1 MPTPNSVSAHSAS
14 PGPLPPKPA
23 RRIADLPG
31 PRGLPFLGNALE
43 FRSPTLHLAL
53 EAWAVQYGPFYQ
65 LRAAGRRILV
75 ISDHQVVA
83 SVLRD
88 RPAAFSRTARLREI
102 GEEMG
107 LQPGLFSAEG
117 DDWMRQRRMVM
128 AGFDPGH
135 VRAYYPAL
143 VKVAQRLVKRW
154 ADAALAQ
161 ESIVL
166 QSDLMRYTV
175 DTIAGLAFGA
185 EVDTL
190 GAGGDVIQQ
199 HLDKVFPAL
208 FRRIT
213 APIPTWRLFPSRADR
228 ALARSMVEVN
238 KAVDGFIAQARLRM
252 QAEPQRHAQ
261 PHNLLEAML
270 AAADRPD
277 SGLSDA
283 QVAGNVMTM
292 LLAGED
298 TTANTI
304 AWMIYLLWTHPQALD
319 RARTEVRAMVRDG
332 QRPTMDEVAGL
343 EFIEACIHETMRLK
357 PVGPQ
362 LPLQANADVVA
373 GDVQVPKGTIVI
385 NLLRRDSVREEWVPR
400 AAHFEPERW
409 LQANNPAKRLST
421 PFGAGPRICPGR
433 YLAMLEMKIA
443 MTVLLG
449 HFDIEFVGTADG
461 QAPLERLAFAM
472 MPVGLLMRLRTR
484 TQSVSPRL

>member
-1 MPTPNSVSAHSAS
+1 MTAPHPDSTAHAVATPKAI
-14 PGPLPPKPA
+14 

-31 PRGLPFLGNALE
+31 PQGLPFLGNALQ
-43 FRSPTLHLAL
+43 FRSPSLHLEL
-53 EAWAVQYGPFYQ
+53 EAWAAQYGPYYQ

-75 ISDHQVVA
+75 LSDHQVVA

-88 RPAAFSRTARLREI
+88 RPGAFSRTARLREI
-102 GEEMG
+102 GQEMG
-107 LQPGLFSAEG
+107 LQPGVFSAEG
-117 DDWMRQRRMVM
+117 EDWMRQRRMVM

-154 ADAALAQ
+154 THAARRH
-161 ESIVL
+161 ETIVL

-190 GAGGDVIQQ
+190 GSDGDVIQQ

-213 APIPTWRLFPSRADR
+213 APIPLWRLFPSRADR
-228 ALARSMVEVN
+228 ALARSMLEVN
-238 KAVDGFIAQARLRM
+238 KAVDSFIVQARTRM
-252 QAEPQRHAQ
+252 QAEPQRHTQ
-261 PHNLLEAML
+261 PQNLLEAML

-277 SGLSDA
+277 SGLTDA

-304 AWMIYLLWTHPQALD
+304 AWMIYLLWTHPQALS
-319 RARTEVRAMVRDG
+319 RACDEVRDKVRDC
-332 QRPTMDEVAGL
+332 QQPTMDEVADL

-362 LPLQANADVVA
+362 LPLQANADVLV

-385 NLLRRDSVREEWVPR
+385 NLLRVDSVREDLVPQ
-400 AAHFEPERW
+400 AALFEPERW
-409 LQANNPAKRLST
+409 LEANNPAKRLST

-461 QAPLERLAFAM
+461 RAPQERLSFAM
-472 MPVGLLMRLRTR
+472 MPVGLQMRLRAKTR
-484 TQSVSPRL
+484 MASSNP

>member
-1 MPTPNSVSAHSAS
+1 MPAPHPAPAAKAAVTPAA
-14 PGPLPPKPA
+14 L

-31 PRGLPFLGNALE
+31 PKGLPLLGNALQ
-43 FRSPTLHLAL
+43 FRSPSLHLEL
-53 EAWAVQYGPFYQ
+53 EAWAAQYGSYYQ

-75 ISDHQVVA
+75 VSDHQVVA
-83 SVLRD
+83 AVLRD

-102 GEEMG
+102 GQEMG
-107 LQPGLFSAEG
+107 LQPGVFSAEG
-117 DDWMRQRRMVM
+117 EDWMRQRRMVM

-154 ADAALAQ
+154 TDAALRQ
-161 ESIVL
+161 ETIVL

-190 GAGGDVIQQ
+190 GADGDVIQQ

-213 APIPTWRLFPSRADR
+213 APIPLWRIFPSHADR
-228 ALARSMVEVN
+228 ALVRSMVEVN
-238 KAVDGFIAQARLRM
+238 KAVDNFIAQARLQM
-252 QAEPQRHAQ
+252 QAEPQRYTQ
-261 PHNLLEAML
+261 PQNLLEAML

-304 AWMIYLLWTHPQALD
+304 AWMIYLLWTHPEALAKACD
-319 RARTEVRAMVRDG
+319 EVRSKVRDC
-332 QRPTMDEVAGL
+332 QQPSMDEVADL

-362 LPLQANADVVA
+362 LPLQANADVLV
-373 GDVQVPKGTIVI
+373 GDVQVPRGTIVI
-385 NLLRRDSVREEWVPR
+385 NLLRRDSVREDLVPR
-400 AAHFEPERW
+400 ASRFEPARW
-409 LQANNPAKRLST
+409 LQSDNPAKRSST

-449 HFDIEFVGTADG
+449 HFDIDYVGTADG
-461 QAPLERLAFAM
+461 RPPQERLSFAM
-472 MPVGLLMRLRTR
+472 MPVGLQMRLRTR
-484 TQSVSPRL
+484 VQATNPTE

>member
-1 MPTPNSVSAHSAS
+1 MLAPHPAPAAKAAVTPAA
-14 PGPLPPKPA
+14 L

-31 PRGLPFLGNALE
+31 PKGLPLLGNALQ
-43 FRSPTLHLAL
+43 FRSPSLHLEL
-53 EAWAVQYGPFYQ
+53 EAWAAQYGSYYQ

-75 ISDHQVVA
+75 VSDHQVVA

-102 GEEMG
+102 GQEMG
-107 LQPGLFSAEG
+107 LKPGVFSAEG
-117 DDWMRQRRMVM
+117 EDWMRQRRMVM

-143 VKVAQRLVKRW
+143 VKVAQRLVTRW
-154 ADAALAQ
+154 TQAERRQ
-161 ESIVL
+161 ETIVL

-190 GAGGDVIQQ
+190 GADGDVIQQ

-213 APIPTWRLFPSRADR
+213 APIPLWRIFPSRADR
-228 ALARSMVEVN
+228 ALVRSMVEVN
-238 KAVDGFIAQARLRM
+238 KAVDNFIAQARLQM
-252 QAEPQRHAQ
+252 QAEPQRYTQ
-261 PHNLLEAML
+261 PQNLLEAML

-304 AWMIYLLWTHPQALD
+304 AWMIYLLWTHPEALAKACD
-319 RARTEVRAMVRDG
+319 EVRSKVRDC
-332 QRPTMDEVAGL
+332 QQPSMDEVADL

-362 LPLQANADVVA
+362 LPLQANADVLV
-373 GDVQVPKGTIVI
+373 GDVQVPRGTIVI
-385 NLLRRDSVREEWVPR
+385 NLLRRDSVREDLVPQASR
-400 AAHFEPERW
+400 FEPERW
-409 LQANNPAKRLST
+409 LQSDNPAKRSST

-433 YLAMLEMKIA
+433 YLAMLEMTIA
-443 MTVLLG
+443 MTALLG
-449 HFDIEFVGTADG
+449 PFEIEFVGTADG
-461 QAPLERLAFAM
+461 QPPKERLSFAM
-472 MPVGLLMRLRTR
+472 MPVGLQMRLRTR
-484 TQSVSPRL
+484 MQATNPTE

>member
-1 MPTPNSVSAHSAS
+1 MTAPHPDSAAHAVATPKAI
-14 PGPLPPKPA
+14 

-31 PRGLPFLGNALE
+31 PQGLPFLGNALQ
-43 FRSPTLHLAL
+43 FRSPSLHLEL
-53 EAWAVQYGPFYQ
+53 EAWAAQYGPYYQ

-75 ISDHQVVA
+75 LSDHQVVA

-88 RPAAFSRTARLREI
+88 RPGAFSRTARLREI
-102 GEEMG
+102 GQEMG
-107 LQPGLFSAEG
+107 LQPGVFSAEG
-117 DDWMRQRRMVM
+117 EDWMRQRRMVM

-154 ADAALAQ
+154 THATQRQ
-161 ESIVL
+161 ETIVL

-190 GAGGDVIQQ
+190 GSDGDVIQQ

-213 APIPTWRLFPSRADR
+213 APIPLWRLFPSRADR
-228 ALARSMVEVN
+228 ALARSMLEVN
-238 KAVDGFIAQARLRM
+238 KAVESFIAQARVRM

-261 PHNLLEAML
+261 PQNLLEAML

-277 SGLSDA
+277 SGLTDA

-304 AWMIYLLWTHPQALD
+304 AWMIYLLWRHPQALA
-319 RARTEVRAMVRDG
+319 RACDEVRNKVRDC
-332 QRPTMDEVAGL
+332 QQPTLDEVADL
-343 EFIEACIHETMRLK
+343 EFIDACIHETMRLK

-362 LPLQANADVVA
+362 LPLQANADVLV

-385 NLLRRDSVREEWVPR
+385 NLLRVDSVREELVPQ
-400 AAHFEPERW
+400 AAQFAPERW
-409 LQANNPAKRLST
+409 LEANNPAKRLST

-461 QAPLERLAFAM
+461 RAPQERLSFAM
-472 MPVGLLMRLRTR
+472 MPVGLQMRLRAK
-484 TQSVSPRL
+484 TQAVPSIP

>member
-1 MPTPNSVSAHSAS
+1 MPTPNPVSTPPAS
-14 PGPLPPKPA
+14 PAPLTPKPA

-31 PRGLPFLGNALE
+31 PRGLPFLGNALQ

-53 EAWAVQYGPFYQ
+53 EDWAVQYGPYYQ

-75 ISDHQVVA
+75 LSDHQVVA
-83 SVLRD
+83 SVLRN

-102 GEEMG
+102 GQEMG
-107 LQPGLFSAEG
+107 LQPGVFSAEG
-117 DDWMRQRRMVM
+117 EDWMRQRRMVM

-143 VKVAQRLVKRW
+143 LTVAQRLVQRW
-154 ADAALAQ
+154 TDAALRQ
-161 ESIVL
+161 ETIVL

-190 GAGGDVIQQ
+190 GADGDVIQQ

-238 KAVDGFIAQARLRM
+238 KAVDGFIAQARSRM
-252 QAEPQRHAQ
+252 QAEPQRHTQ
-261 PHNLLEAML
+261 PKNLLEAML

-319 RARTEVRAMVRDG
+319 RACTEVRTKVQDC
-332 QRPTMDEVAGL
+332 QQPTMQEMADLA
-343 EFIEACIHETMRLK
+343 FIEACIHETMRLK

-362 LPLQANADVVA
+362 LPLQANADLVV
-373 GDVQVPKGTIVI
+373 GDVQVPRGTIVI
-385 NLLRRDSVREEWVPR
+385 NLLRRDSVREDLVPQASR
-400 AAHFEPERW
+400 FEPERW
-409 LQANNPAKRLST
+409 LQSDNPAKRSST

-461 QAPLERLAFAM
+461 QPPKERLSFAM

-484 TQSVSPRL
+484 TQSVSPTL

>member
-1 MPTPNSVSAHSAS
+1 MPAPHPAPAAKAAVTPAA
-14 PGPLPPKPA
+14 L

-31 PRGLPFLGNALE
+31 PKGLPLLGNALQ
-43 FRSPTLHLAL
+43 FRSPSLHLEL
-53 EAWAVQYGPFYQ
+53 EAWAAQYGSYYQ

-75 ISDHQVVA
+75 VSDHQVVA

-102 GEEMG
+102 GQEMG
-107 LQPGLFSAEG
+107 LQPGVFSAEG
-117 DDWMRQRRMVM
+117 EDWMRQRRMVM

-143 VKVAQRLVKRW
+143 VKVAQRLVTRW
-154 ADAALAQ
+154 TQAERRQ
-161 ESIVL
+161 ETIVL

-190 GAGGDVIQQ
+190 GADGDVIQQ

-213 APIPTWRLFPSRADR
+213 APIPLWRIFPSRADR
-228 ALARSMVEVN
+228 ALVRSMVEVN
-238 KAVDGFIAQARLRM
+238 KAVDNFIAQARLQM
-252 QAEPQRHAQ
+252 QAEPQRYTQ
-261 PHNLLEAML
+261 PQNLLEAML

-304 AWMIYLLWTHPQALD
+304 AWMIYLLWTHPEALAKACD
-319 RARTEVRAMVRDG
+319 EVRSKVRDC
-332 QRPTMDEVAGL
+332 QQPSMDEVADL

-362 LPLQANADVVA
+362 LPLQANADVLV
-373 GDVQVPKGTIVI
+373 GDVQVPRGTIVI
-385 NLLRRDSVREEWVPR
+385 NLLRRDSVREDLVPR
-400 AAHFEPERW
+400 ASRFEPERW
-409 LQANNPAKRLST
+409 LQSDNPAKRSST

-449 HFDIEFVGTADG
+449 HFDIDYVGTADG
-461 QAPLERLAFAM
+461 RPPQERLSFAM
-472 MPVGLLMRLRTR
+472 MPVGLQMRLRTR
-484 TQSVSPRL
+484 MQATKPTQQAL

>member
-1 MPTPNSVSAHSAS
+1 MPAPHPAPAAKAAVTPAA
-14 PGPLPPKPA
+14 L

-31 PRGLPFLGNALE
+31 PKGLPLLGNALQ
-43 FRSPTLHLAL
+43 FRSPSLHLEL
-53 EAWAVQYGPFYQ
+53 EAWAAQYGSYYQ

-75 ISDHQVVA
+75 VSDHQVVA
-83 SVLRD
+83 AVLRD

-102 GEEMG
+102 GQEMG
-107 LQPGLFSAEG
+107 LQPGVFSAEG
-117 DDWMRQRRMVM
+117 EDWMRQRRMVM

-143 VKVAQRLVKRW
+143 VKVAQRLVTRW
-154 ADAALAQ
+154 TQAAHRQ
-161 ESIVL
+161 ETIVL

-190 GAGGDVIQQ
+190 GADGDVIQQ

-213 APIPTWRLFPSRADR
+213 APIPLWRIFPSRADR
-228 ALARSMVEVN
+228 ALVRSMVEVN
-238 KAVDGFIAQARLRM
+238 KAVDNFIAQARLQM
-252 QAEPQRHAQ
+252 QAEPQRYTQ
-261 PHNLLEAML
+261 PQNLLEAML

-304 AWMIYLLWTHPQALD
+304 AWMIYLLWTHPEALAKACD
-319 RARTEVRAMVRDG
+319 EVRSKVRDC
-332 QRPTMDEVAGL
+332 QQPSIDEVADL

-362 LPLQANADVVA
+362 LPLQANADVLV
-373 GDVQVPKGTIVI
+373 GDVQVPRGTIVI
-385 NLLRRDSVREEWVPR
+385 NLLRRDSVREDLVPR
-400 AAHFEPERW
+400 ASRFEPERW
-409 LQANNPAKRLST
+409 LQSDNPAKRSST

-449 HFDIEFVGTADG
+449 HFDIDYVGTADG
-461 QAPLERLAFAM
+461 RPPQERLSFAM
-472 MPVGLLMRLRTR
+472 MPVGLQMRLRTR
-484 TQSVSPRL
+484 VQTTNSTE

>member
-1 MPTPNSVSAHSAS
+1 MPTPNPAS
-14 PGPLPPKPA
+14 PTPLTSKPA

-53 EAWAVQYGPFYQ
+53 EAWAVQYGPYYQ

-75 ISDHQVVA
+75 LSDHQVVA
-83 SVLRD
+83 SVLRN

-102 GEEMG
+102 GQEMG

-117 DDWMRQRRMVM
+117 EDWMRQRRMVM

-143 VKVAQRLVKRW
+143 LTVAQRLIKRW
-154 ADAALAQ
+154 TDAALRQ
-161 ESIVL
+161 ETIVL

-190 GAGGDVIQQ
+190 GADGDVIQQ

-213 APIPTWRLFPSRADR
+213 APIPLWRIFPSRADR
-228 ALARSMVEVN
+228 ALVRSMVEVN
-238 KAVDGFIAQARLRM
+238 KAVDNFIAQARLQM
-252 QAEPQRHAQ
+252 QAEPQRYTQ
-261 PHNLLEAML
+261 PQNLLEAML

-304 AWMIYLLWTHPQALD
+304 AWMIYLLWTHPEALAKAGD
-319 RARTEVRAMVRDG
+319 EVRSKVRDC
-332 QRPTMDEVAGL
+332 QQPSMDEVADL

-362 LPLQANADVVA
+362 LPLQANADVLV
-373 GDVQVPKGTIVI
+373 GDVQVPRGTIVI
-385 NLLRRDSVREEWVPR
+385 NLLRRDSVREDLVPR
-400 AAHFEPERW
+400 ASRFEPERW
-409 LQANNPAKRLST
+409 LQSDNPAKRSST

-449 HFDIEFVGTADG
+449 HFDIDYVGTADG
-461 QAPLERLAFAM
+461 HPPQERLSFAM
-472 MPVGLLMRLRTR
+472 MPVGLQMRLRTR
-484 TQSVSPRL
+484 VQATNPTE

>member
-1 MPTPNSVSAHSAS
+1 MPTPNPVSTPPAS
-14 PGPLPPKPA
+14 PAPLTPKPA

-31 PRGLPFLGNALE
+31 PRGLPFLGNALQ

-53 EAWAVQYGPFYQ
+53 EDWAVQYGPYYQ

-75 ISDHQVVA
+75 LSDHQVVA

-102 GEEMG
+102 GQEMG
-107 LQPGLFSAEG
+107 LQPGVFSAEG
-117 DDWMRQRRMVM
+117 EDWMRQRRMVM

-143 VKVAQRLVKRW
+143 VKVAQRLVQRW
-154 ADAALAQ
+154 TEAARRQ
-161 ESIVL
+161 ETIVL

-190 GAGGDVIQQ
+190 GADGDVIQQ

-213 APIPTWRLFPSRADR
+213 APISTWRLFPSRADR

-238 KAVDGFIAQARLRM
+238 KAVDGFIAQARSRM
-252 QAEPQRHAQ
+252 QAEPQRHTQ
-261 PHNLLEAML
+261 PKNLLEAML
-270 AAADRPD
+270 AAADWPD

-319 RARTEVRAMVRDG
+319 RACTEVRTKVQDC
-332 QRPTMDEVAGL
+332 QQPTMQEMADLA
-343 EFIEACIHETMRLK
+343 FIEACIHETMRLK

-362 LPLQANADVVA
+362 LPLQANADVVV
-373 GDVQVPKGTIVI
+373 GDVQVPRGTIVI
-385 NLLRRDSVREEWVPR
+385 NLLRRDSVREDLVPQASR
-400 AAHFEPERW
+400 FEPERW
-409 LQANNPAKRLST
+409 LQSDNPAKRSST

-461 QAPLERLAFAM
+461 QPPKERLSFAM

-484 TQSVSPRL
+484 TQSVSPTL

>member
-1 MPTPNSVSAHSAS
+1 MPAPHPAPAAKAAVTPAA
-14 PGPLPPKPA
+14 L

-31 PRGLPFLGNALE
+31 PKGLPLLGNALQ
-43 FRSPTLHLAL
+43 FRSPSLHLEL
-53 EAWAVQYGPFYQ
+53 EAWAAQYGSYYQ

-75 ISDHQVVA
+75 VSDHQVVA

-102 GEEMG
+102 GQEMG
-107 LQPGLFSAEG
+107 LQPGVFSAEG
-117 DDWMRQRRMVM
+117 EDWMRQRRMVM

-143 VKVAQRLVKRW
+143 VKVAQRLVTRW
-154 ADAALAQ
+154 TQAERRQ
-161 ESIVL
+161 ETIVL

-190 GAGGDVIQQ
+190 GADGDVIQQ

-213 APIPTWRLFPSRADR
+213 APIPLWRIFPSRADR
-228 ALARSMVEVN
+228 ALVRSMVEVN
-238 KAVDGFIAQARLRM
+238 KAVDNFIAQARLQM
-252 QAEPQRHAQ
+252 QAEPQRYTQ
-261 PHNLLEAML
+261 PQNLLEAML

-277 SGLSDA
+277 SGMSDA

-304 AWMIYLLWTHPQALD
+304 AWMIYLLWTHPEALAKACD
-319 RARTEVRAMVRDG
+319 EVRSKVRDC
-332 QRPTMDEVAGL
+332 QQPSMDEVADL

-362 LPLQANADVVA
+362 LPLQANADVLV
-373 GDVQVPKGTIVI
+373 GDVQVPRGTIVI
-385 NLLRRDSVREEWVPR
+385 NLLRRDSVREDLVPQASR
-400 AAHFEPERW
+400 FEPERW
-409 LQANNPAKRLST
+409 LQSDNPAKRSST

-449 HFDIEFVGTADG
+449 HFDIDYVGTADG
-461 QAPLERLAFAM
+461 RPPQERLSFAM
-472 MPVGLLMRLRTR
+472 MPVGLQMRLRTR
-484 TQSVSPRL
+484 VQTTNPTE

>member
-1 MPTPNSVSAHSAS
+1 MPAPHPAPAAKAAVTPAA
-14 PGPLPPKPA
+14 L

-31 PRGLPFLGNALE
+31 PKGLPLLGNALQ
-43 FRSPTLHLAL
+43 FRSPSLHLEL
-53 EAWAVQYGPFYQ
+53 EAWAAQYGSYYQ

-75 ISDHQVVA
+75 VSDHQVVA

-102 GEEMG
+102 GQEMG
-107 LQPGLFSAEG
+107 LKPGVFSAEG
-117 DDWMRQRRMVM
+117 EDWMRQRRMVM

-143 VKVAQRLVKRW
+143 VKVAQRLVTRW
-154 ADAALAQ
+154 TQAAHRQ
-161 ESIVL
+161 ETIVL

-190 GAGGDVIQQ
+190 GADGDVIQQ

-213 APIPTWRLFPSRADR
+213 APIPLWRIFPSRADR
-228 ALARSMVEVN
+228 ALVRSMVEVN
-238 KAVDGFIAQARLRM
+238 KAVDNFIAQARLQM
-252 QAEPQRHAQ
+252 QAEPQRYTQ
-261 PHNLLEAML
+261 PQNLLEAML

-304 AWMIYLLWTHPQALD
+304 AWMIYLLWTHPEALAKACD
-319 RARTEVRAMVRDG
+319 EVRSKVRDC
-332 QRPTMDEVAGL
+332 QQPSMDEVADL

-362 LPLQANADVVA
+362 LPLQANADVLV
-373 GDVQVPKGTIVI
+373 GDVQVPRGTIVI
-385 NLLRRDSVREEWVPR
+385 NLLRRDSVREDLVPR
-400 AAHFEPERW
+400 ASRFEPERW
-409 LQANNPAKRLST
+409 LQSDNPAKRSST

-449 HFDIEFVGTADG
+449 HFDIDYVGTADG
-461 QAPLERLAFAM
+461 RPPQERLSFAM
-472 MPVGLLMRLRTR
+472 MPVGLQMRLRNRVQATNP
-484 TQSVSPRL
+484 TE

>member
-1 MPTPNSVSAHSAS
+1 M
-14 PGPLPPKPA
+14 
-23 RRIADLPG
+23 
-31 PRGLPFLGNALE
+31 
-43 FRSPTLHLAL
+43 
-53 EAWAVQYGPFYQ
+53 QYGPYYQ

-75 ISDHQVVA
+75 LSDHQVVA

-102 GEEMG
+102 GQEMG
-107 LQPGLFSAEG
+107 LQPGVFSAEG
-117 DDWMRQRRMVM
+117 EDWMRQRRMVM

-143 VKVAQRLVKRW
+143 LTVAQRLVQRW
-154 ADAALAQ
+154 TEAARRQ
-161 ESIVL
+161 ETIVL

-190 GAGGDVIQQ
+190 GADGDVIQQ

-238 KAVDGFIAQARLRM
+238 KAVDGFIAQARSRM
-252 QAEPQRHAQ
+252 QAEPQRHTQ
-261 PHNLLEAML
+261 PKNLLEAML

-319 RARTEVRAMVRDG
+319 RACTEVRTKVQDC
-332 QRPTMDEVAGL
+332 QQPTMQEMADLA
-343 EFIEACIHETMRLK
+343 FIEACIHETMRLK

-362 LPLQANADVVA
+362 LPLQANADVVV
-373 GDVQVPKGTIVI
+373 GDVQVPRGTIVI
-385 NLLRRDSVREEWVPR
+385 NLLRRDSVREDLVPQASR
-400 AAHFEPERW
+400 FEPERW
-409 LQANNPAKRLST
+409 LQSDNPAKRSST

-443 MTVLLG
+443 MTALLG

-461 QAPLERLAFAM
+461 QPPKERLSFAM

-484 TQSVSPRL
+484 TQSVSPTL

>member
-1 MPTPNSVSAHSAS
+1 MPAPHPDSAEHAVAR
-14 PGPLPPKPA
+14 PTAL

-31 PRGLPFLGNALE
+31 PRGLPFLGNALQ
-43 FRSPTLHLAL
+43 FRSPSLHLAL
-53 EAWAVQYGPFYQ
+53 EAWAVQYGPYYQ

-75 ISDHQVVA
+75 LSDHQVVA
-83 SVLRD
+83 SVLRN

-102 GEEMG
+102 GQEMG

-117 DDWMRQRRMVM
+117 EDWMRQRRMVM

-143 VKVAQRLVKRW
+143 LTVAQRLIKRW
-154 ADAALAQ
+154 TDAALRQ
-161 ESIVL
+161 ETIVL

-190 GAGGDVIQQ
+190 GSDGDVIQQ

-213 APIPTWRLFPSRADR
+213 APIPLWRLFPSRADR

-238 KAVDGFIAQARLRM
+238 KAVDGFIAQARSRM
-252 QAEPQRHAQ
+252 QAEPQRHTQ

-277 SGLSDA
+277 SGLTDA

-304 AWMIYLLWTHPQALD
+304 AWMIHLLWTHPQALD
-319 RARTEVRAMVRDG
+319 RARTEVRTKVQDC
-332 QRPTMDEVAGL
+332 QRPTMEEVASL

-362 LPLQANADVVA
+362 LPLQANADVLV
-373 GDVQVPKGTIVI
+373 GDVQVPRGTIVI
-385 NLLRRDSVREEWVPR
+385 NLLRRDSVREDLVPQASR
-400 AAHFEPERW
+400 FEPERW
-409 LQANNPAKRLST
+409 LQSDNPAKRSST

-443 MTVLLG
+443 MTALLG

-461 QAPLERLAFAM
+461 QPPKERLSFAT
-472 MPVGLLMRLRTR
+472 MPVGLQMRLRNR
-484 TQSVSPRL
+484 MQSVSPTL

>member
-1 MPTPNSVSAHSAS
+1 MTAPHPDSAAHAVATPKAI
-14 PGPLPPKPA
+14 

-31 PRGLPFLGNALE
+31 PQGLPFLGNALQ
-43 FRSPTLHLAL
+43 FRSPSLHLEL
-53 EAWAVQYGPFYQ
+53 EAWAAQYGPYYQ

-75 ISDHQVVA
+75 LSDHQVVA

-88 RPAAFSRTARLREI
+88 RPGAFSRTARLREI
-102 GEEMG
+102 GQEMG
-107 LQPGLFSAEG
+107 LQPGVFSAEG
-117 DDWMRQRRMVM
+117 EDWMRQRRMVM

-154 ADAALAQ
+154 THAAQRQ
-161 ESIVL
+161 ETIVL

-190 GAGGDVIQQ
+190 GSDGDVIQQ

-213 APIPTWRLFPSRADR
+213 APIPLWRLFPSRADR

-238 KAVDGFIAQARLRM
+238 KAVDGFIAQARSRM
-252 QAEPQRHAQ
+252 QAEPQRHTQ

-277 SGLSDA
+277 SGLTDA

-304 AWMIYLLWTHPQALD
+304 AWMIHLLWTHPQALD
-319 RARTEVRAMVRDG
+319 RARTEVRTKVQDC
-332 QRPTMDEVAGL
+332 QRPTMEEVASL

-362 LPLQANADVVA
+362 LPLQANADVLV
-373 GDVQVPKGTIVI
+373 GDVQVPRGTIVI
-385 NLLRRDSVREEWVPR
+385 NLLRRDSVRDDLVPQASR
-400 AAHFEPERW
+400 FEPERW
-409 LQANNPAKRLST
+409 LQSDNPAKRSST

-443 MTVLLG
+443 MTALLG

-461 QAPLERLAFAM
+461 QPPKERLSFAM
-472 MPVGLLMRLRTR
+472 MPVGLLMRLRNR
-484 TQSVSPRL
+484 MQSVSPTL

>member
-1 MPTPNSVSAHSAS
+1 MPAPHPAPAAKAAVTPAA
-14 PGPLPPKPA
+14 L

-31 PRGLPFLGNALE
+31 PKGLPLLGNALQ
-43 FRSPTLHLAL
+43 FRSPSLHLEL
-53 EAWAVQYGPFYQ
+53 EAWAAQYGSYYQ

-75 ISDHQVVA
+75 VSDHQVVA

-102 GEEMG
+102 GQEMG
-107 LQPGLFSAEG
+107 LKPGVFSAEG
-117 DDWMRQRRMVM
+117 EDWMRQRRMVM

-143 VKVAQRLVKRW
+143 VKVAQRLVTRW
-154 ADAALAQ
+154 TQAAHRQ
-161 ESIVL
+161 ETIVL

-190 GAGGDVIQQ
+190 GADGDVIQQ

-213 APIPTWRLFPSRADR
+213 APIPLWRIFPSRADR
-228 ALARSMVEVN
+228 ALVRSMVEVN
-238 KAVDGFIAQARLRM
+238 KAVDNFIAQARLQM
-252 QAEPQRHAQ
+252 QAEPQRYTQ
-261 PHNLLEAML
+261 PQNLLEAML

-304 AWMIYLLWTHPQALD
+304 AWMIYLLWTHPEALAKACD
-319 RARTEVRAMVRDG
+319 EVRSKVRDC
-332 QRPTMDEVAGL
+332 QQPSMDEVADL

-362 LPLQANADVVA
+362 LPLQANADVLV
-373 GDVQVPKGTIVI
+373 GDVQVPRGTIVI
-385 NLLRRDSVREEWVPR
+385 NLLRRDSVREDLVPQASR
-400 AAHFEPERW
+400 FEPERW
-409 LQANNPAKRLST
+409 LQSDNPAKRSST

-443 MTVLLG
+443 MTALLG

-461 QAPLERLAFAM
+461 QPPKERLSFAM

-484 TQSVSPRL
+484 TQSVSPTL

>member
-1 MPTPNSVSAHSAS
+1 MPAPHPAPAANAAVTPAALRH
-14 PGPLPPKPA
+14 
-23 RRIADLPG
+23 IADLPG
-31 PRGLPFLGNALE
+31 PKGLPLVGNALQ
-43 FRSPTLHLAL
+43 FRSPSLHLEL
-53 EAWAVQYGPFYQ
+53 EAWAAQYGSYYQ

-75 ISDHQVVA
+75 VSDHQVVA

-102 GEEMG
+102 GQEMG
-107 LQPGLFSAEG
+107 LKPGVFSAEG
-117 DDWMRQRRMVM
+117 EDWMRQRRMVM

-143 VKVAQRLVKRW
+143 VKVAQRLVTRW
-154 ADAALAQ
+154 TQAARRQ
-161 ESIVL
+161 ETIVL

-190 GAGGDVIQQ
+190 GADGDVIQQ

-213 APIPTWRLFPSRADR
+213 APIPLWRIFPSRADR
-228 ALARSMVEVN
+228 ALVRSMVEVN
-238 KAVDGFIAQARLRM
+238 KAVDNFIAQARLRM
-252 QAEPQRHAQ
+252 QAEPQRHTQ
-261 PHNLLEAML
+261 PQNLLEAML

-304 AWMIYLLWTHPQALD
+304 AWMIYLLWTHPEALAKACD
-319 RARTEVRAMVRDG
+319 EVRSKVRDC
-332 QRPTMDEVAGL
+332 QQPSMDEVADL

-362 LPLQANADVVA
+362 LPLQANADVLV
-373 GDVQVPKGTIVI
+373 GDVQVPRGTIVI
-385 NLLRRDSVREEWVPR
+385 NLLRRDSVREDLVPR
-400 AAHFEPERW
+400 ASRFEPERW
-409 LQANNPAKRLST
+409 LQSDNPAKRSST

-449 HFDIEFVGTADG
+449 HFDIDYVGTADG
-461 QAPLERLAFAM
+461 HPPQERLSFAM
-472 MPVGLLMRLRTR
+472 MPVGLQMRLRTR
-484 TQSVSPRL
+484 MQATNPTE

>member
-1 MPTPNSVSAHSAS
+1 
-14 PGPLPPKPA
+14 
-23 RRIADLPG
+23 
-31 PRGLPFLGNALE
+31 
-43 FRSPTLHLAL
+43 LHLAL
-53 EAWAVQYGPFYQ
+53 EAWAVQFGPYYQ

-75 ISDHQVVA
+75 LSDHQAVA

-88 RPAAFSRTARLREI
+88 RPVAFSRTARLREI
-102 GEEMG
+102 GQEMG

-117 DDWMRQRRMVM
+117 EDWMRQRRMVM

-135 VRAYYPAL
+135 VRAYYPAM

-154 ADAALAQ
+154 TQAAQRQ
-161 ESIVL
+161 ETIVL

-190 GAGGDVIQQ
+190 GSDGDVIQQ

-213 APIPTWRLFPSRADR
+213 APIALWRIFPSRADR
-228 ALARSMVEVN
+228 ALVLSMVEVN
-238 KAVDGFIAQARLRM
+238 KAVDSFILQARLRM
-252 QAEPQRHAQ
+252 QAEPQRHTQ

-277 SGLSDA
+277 SGLRDA

-304 AWMIYLLWTHPQALD
+304 AWMIYLLWMHPKALD
-319 RARTEVRAMVRDG
+319 RAYAEVRTMVQDCL
-332 QRPTMDEVAGL
+332 RPTMEEVAGL
-343 EFIEACIHETMRLK
+343 QFIEACMHETMRLK

-362 LPLQANADVVA
+362 LPLQANADVLV

-385 NLLRRDSVREEWVPR
+385 NLLRRDSVREDLVPQASR
-400 AAHFEPERW
+400 FEPERW
-409 LQANNPAKRLST
+409 LQSDNPAKRSST

-449 HFDIEFVGTADG
+449 QFDIEFVGTADG
-461 QAPLERLAFAM
+461 QPPLERLSFAM
-472 MPVGLLMRLRTR
+472 MPVGLQMRLRTKMQA
-484 TQSVSPRL
+484 TSPRQ

>member
-1 MPTPNSVSAHSAS
+1 MPTLNSVSAPLAS
-14 PGPLPPKPA
+14 PAPLTPKPA

-53 EAWAVQYGPFYQ
+53 EDWAVQYGPYYQ

-75 ISDHQVVA
+75 LSDHQVVA

-102 GEEMG
+102 GQEMG
-107 LQPGLFSAEG
+107 LQPGVFSAEG
-117 DDWMRQRRMVM
+117 EDWMRQRRMVM

-143 VKVAQRLVKRW
+143 LTVAQRLVQRW
-154 ADAALAQ
+154 TEAARRQ
-161 ESIVL
+161 ETIVL

-190 GAGGDVIQQ
+190 GADGDVIQQ

-238 KAVDGFIAQARLRM
+238 KAVDGFIAQARSRM
-252 QAEPQRHAQ
+252 QAEPQRHTQ
-261 PHNLLEAML
+261 PKNLLEAML

-319 RARTEVRAMVRDG
+319 RACTEVRTKVQDC
-332 QRPTMDEVAGL
+332 QQPTMQEMADLA
-343 EFIEACIHETMRLK
+343 FIEACIHETMRLK

-362 LPLQANADVVA
+362 LPLQANADVVV
-373 GDVQVPKGTIVI
+373 GDVQVPRGTIVI
-385 NLLRRDSVREEWVPR
+385 NLLRRDSVREDLVPQASR
-400 AAHFEPERW
+400 FEPERW
-409 LQANNPAKRLST
+409 LQSDNPAKRSST

-443 MTVLLG
+443 MTALLG

-461 QAPLERLAFAM
+461 QPPKERLSFAM

-484 TQSVSPRL
+484 TQSVSPTL

>member
-1 MPTPNSVSAHSAS
+1 MPAPHPDAAAQAVATRKAI
-14 PGPLPPKPA
+14 

-31 PRGLPFLGNALE
+31 PPGLPFLGNALQ
-43 FRSPTLHLAL
+43 FRSPSLHLEL
-53 EAWAVQYGPFYQ
+53 EAWAAQYGPYYQ

-75 ISDHQVVA
+75 LSDHQVVA

-88 RPAAFSRTARLREI
+88 RPGAFSRTARLREI
-102 GEEMG
+102 GQEMG
-107 LQPGLFSAEG
+107 LQPGVFSAEG
-117 DDWMRQRRMVM
+117 EDWMRQRRMVM

-154 ADAALAQ
+154 THAARRQ
-161 ESIVL
+161 KTIVL

-190 GAGGDVIQQ
+190 GSDGDVIQQ

-213 APIPTWRLFPSRADR
+213 APIPLWRLFPSRADR
-228 ALARSMVEVN
+228 ALTRSMVEVN
-238 KAVDGFIAQARLRM
+238 KAVDSFIAQARLRM
-252 QAEPQRHAQ
+252 QAEPQRHVH

-277 SGLSDA
+277 SGLTDA

-304 AWMIYLLWTHPQALD
+304 AWMIYLLWTHPQALA
-319 RARTEVRAMVRDG
+319 RACDEVRNKVRDC
-332 QRPTMDEVAGL
+332 QQATMEEVADL
-343 EFIEACIHETMRLK
+343 EFIEACIHESMRLK

-362 LPLQANADVVA
+362 LPLQANADVLV

-385 NLLRRDSVREEWVPR
+385 NLLRVDSVREELVPQ
-400 AAHFEPERW
+400 AAQFAPERW
-409 LQANNPAKRLST
+409 LEANNPAKRLST

-461 QAPLERLAFAM
+461 QIPQERLSFAM
-472 MPVGLLMRLRTR
+472 MPVGLQMRLRAKV
-484 TQSVSPRL
+484 QMASSNL

>member
-1 MPTPNSVSAHSAS
+1 MPTPNPVPTPPAS
-14 PGPLPPKPA
+14 PAPLTPKPA

-53 EAWAVQYGPFYQ
+53 EDWAVQYGPYYQ

-75 ISDHQVVA
+75 LSDHQVVA

-102 GEEMG
+102 GQEMG
-107 LQPGLFSAEG
+107 LQPGVFSAEG
-117 DDWMRQRRMVM
+117 EDWMRQRRMVM

-143 VKVAQRLVKRW
+143 LTVAQRLVKRW
-154 ADAALAQ
+154 TEAARRQ
-161 ESIVL
+161 ETIVL

-190 GAGGDVIQQ
+190 GADGDVIQQ

-238 KAVDGFIAQARLRM
+238 NAVDGFIAQARSRM
-252 QAEPQRHAQ
+252 QAEPQRHTQ
-261 PHNLLEAML
+261 PKNLLEAML

-319 RARTEVRAMVRDG
+319 RACTEVRTKVQDC
-332 QRPTMDEVAGL
+332 QQPTMEEMADLA
-343 EFIEACIHETMRLK
+343 FIEACIHETMRLK

-362 LPLQANADVVA
+362 LPLQANADVVV
-373 GDVQVPKGTIVI
+373 GGVQVPRGTIVI
-385 NLLRRDSVREEWVPR
+385 NLLRRDSVREDLVPQASR
-400 AAHFEPERW
+400 FEPERW
-409 LQANNPAKRLST
+409 LQSDNPAKRSST

-461 QAPLERLAFAM
+461 QPPKERLSFAM

-484 TQSVSPRL
+484 TQSVSPTL

>member
-1 MPTPNSVSAHSAS
+1 MPAPHPAPAAKAAFTPAA
-14 PGPLPPKPA
+14 L

-31 PRGLPFLGNALE
+31 PKGLPLLGNALQ
-43 FRSPTLHLAL
+43 FRSPSLHLEL
-53 EAWAVQYGPFYQ
+53 EAWAAQYGPYYQ

-75 ISDHQVVA
+75 VSDHQVVA

-102 GEEMG
+102 GQEMG
-107 LQPGLFSAEG
+107 LQPGVFSAEG
-117 DDWMRQRRMVM
+117 EDWMRQRRMVM

-154 ADAALAQ
+154 TQAAQHQ
-161 ESIVL
+161 ETIVL

-190 GAGGDVIQQ
+190 GADGDVIQQ

-213 APIPTWRLFPSRADR
+213 APIPLWRIFPSRADR
-228 ALARSMVEVN
+228 ALVRSMVEVN
-238 KAVDGFIAQARLRM
+238 KAVDNFIAQARLRM
-252 QAEPQRHAQ
+252 QAEPQRYTQ
-261 PHNLLEAML
+261 PQNLLEAML

-304 AWMIYLLWTHPQALD
+304 AWMIYLLWTHPEALAKACD
-319 RARTEVRAMVRDG
+319 EVRSKVRDC
-332 QRPTMDEVAGL
+332 QQPSMDEVADL

-362 LPLQANADVVA
+362 LPLQANADVLV
-373 GDVQVPKGTIVI
+373 GDVQVPRGTIVI
-385 NLLRRDSVREEWVPR
+385 NLLRRDSVREDLVPR
-400 AAHFEPERW
+400 ASRFEPERW
-409 LQANNPAKRLST
+409 LQSDNPAKRSST

-449 HFDIEFVGTADG
+449 HFDIDYVGTADG
-461 QAPLERLAFAM
+461 RPPQERLSFAM
-472 MPVGLLMRLRTR
+472 MPVGLQMRLRTR
-484 TQSVSPRL
+484 VQATNPTE

>member
-1 MPTPNSVSAHSAS
+1 MPAPHPAPAAKAAVTPAA
-14 PGPLPPKPA
+14 L

-31 PRGLPFLGNALE
+31 PKGLPLLGNALQ
-43 FRSPTLHLAL
+43 FRSPSLHLEL
-53 EAWAVQYGPFYQ
+53 EAWAAQYGSYYQ

-75 ISDHQVVA
+75 VSDHQVVA

-102 GEEMG
+102 GQEMG
-107 LQPGLFSAEG
+107 LKPGVFSAEG
-117 DDWMRQRRMVM
+117 EDWMRQRRMVM

-143 VKVAQRLVKRW
+143 VKVAQRLVTRW
-154 ADAALAQ
+154 TQAAHRQ
-161 ESIVL
+161 ETIVL

-190 GAGGDVIQQ
+190 GADGDVIQQ

-213 APIPTWRLFPSRADR
+213 APIPLWRIFPSRADR
-228 ALARSMVEVN
+228 ALVRSMVEVN
-238 KAVDGFIAQARLRM
+238 KAVDNFIAQARLQM
-252 QAEPQRHAQ
+252 QAEPQRYTQ
-261 PHNLLEAML
+261 PQNLLEAML

-304 AWMIYLLWTHPQALD
+304 AWMIYLLWTHPEALAKACD
-319 RARTEVRAMVRDG
+319 EVRSKVRDC
-332 QRPTMDEVAGL
+332 QQPSMDEVADL

-362 LPLQANADVVA
+362 LPLQANADVLV
-373 GDVQVPKGTIVI
+373 GDVQVPRGTIVI
-385 NLLRRDSVREEWVPR
+385 NLLRRDSVREDLVPR
-400 AAHFEPERW
+400 ASRFEPERW
-409 LQANNPAKRLST
+409 LQSDNPAKRSST

-449 HFDIEFVGTADG
+449 HFDIDYVGTADG
-461 QAPLERLAFAM
+461 RPPQERLSFAM
-472 MPVGLLMRLRTR
+472 MPVGLQMRLRTR
-484 TQSVSPRL
+484 VQATNPTE

>member
-1 MPTPNSVSAHSAS
+1 MPAPHLVPSARAVATPKAI
-14 PGPLPPKPA
+14 

-31 PRGLPFLGNALE
+31 PQGLPFLGNALQ
-43 FRSPTLHLAL
+43 FRSPSLHLEL
-53 EAWAVQYGPFYQ
+53 EAWAAQYGPYYQ

-75 ISDHQVVA
+75 VSDHQVVA

-102 GEEMG
+102 GQEMG
-107 LQPGLFSAEG
+107 LQPGVFSAEG
-117 DDWMRQRRMVM
+117 EDWMRQRRMVM

-154 ADAALAQ
+154 TQAAQRQ
-161 ESIVL
+161 ETIVL

-185 EVDTL
+185 VVDTL
-190 GAGGDVIQQ
+190 GADGDVIQQ

-213 APIPTWRLFPSRADR
+213 APIPLWRIFPSRADR

-238 KAVDGFIAQARLRM
+238 KAVDNFIAQARLRM
-252 QAEPQRHAQ
+252 QAEPQRHTQ
-261 PHNLLEAML
+261 PQNLLEAML

-304 AWMIYLLWTHPQALD
+304 AWMIYLLWTHPQALAKACD
-319 RARTEVRAMVRDG
+319 EVRSKVRDC
-332 QRPTMDEVAGL
+332 QQPSMDEVVDL

-362 LPLQANADVVA
+362 LPLQANADVVV
-373 GDVQVPKGTIVI
+373 GDVQVSKGTIVI
-385 NLLRRDSVREEWVPR
+385 NLLRRDSVREDLVPR
-400 AAHFEPERW
+400 ASRFEPERW
-409 LQANNPAKRLST
+409 LQSDNPAKRSST

-443 MTVLLG
+443 MTALLG

-461 QAPLERLAFAM
+461 QTPRERLSFAM
-472 MPVGLLMRLRTR
+472 MPVGLQMRLRTKMQAKLS
-484 TQSVSPRL
+484 T

>member
-1 MPTPNSVSAHSAS
+1 MPAPHPDSAAHAAAATQA
-14 PGPLPPKPA
+14 L

-31 PRGLPFLGNALE
+31 PKGLPFLGNALQ
-43 FRSPTLHLAL
+43 FRSPSLHLEL
-53 EAWAVQYGPFYQ
+53 EAWAAQYGPYYQ

-75 ISDHQVVA
+75 LSDHQVVA
-83 SVLRD
+83 SVLRN
-88 RPAAFSRTARLREI
+88 RPGAFSRTARLREI
-102 GEEMG
+102 GQEMG
-107 LQPGLFSAEG
+107 LQPGVFSAEG
-117 DDWMRQRRMVM
+117 EDWMRQRRMVM

-143 VKVAQRLVKRW
+143 VKVAQRLAKRW
-154 ADAALAQ
+154 THAAQRQ
-161 ESIVL
+161 ETIVL

-190 GAGGDVIQQ
+190 GSDGDVIQQ

-213 APIPTWRLFPSRADR
+213 APIPLWRIFPSRADR
-228 ALARSMVEVN
+228 ALARSMLEVN
-238 KAVDGFIAQARLRM
+238 KAVESFIAQARARM
-252 QAEPQRHAQ
+252 QAEPQRHTRPQ
-261 PHNLLEAML
+261 NLLEAML

-277 SGLSDA
+277 SGLTDT

-304 AWMIYLLWTHPQALD
+304 AWMIYLLWTHPQALA
-319 RARTEVRAMVRDG
+319 RACDEVRNKVRDC
-332 QRPTMDEVAGL
+332 QQPTMDEVADL

-362 LPLQANADVVA
+362 LPLQANADVLV
-373 GDVQVPKGTIVI
+373 GGVQVPKGTIVI
-385 NLLRRDSVREEWVPR
+385 NLLRVDSVHEDLVPQ
-400 AAHFEPERW
+400 AAQFEPQRW
-409 LQANNPAKRLST
+409 LDANNPAKRLST

-461 QAPLERLAFAM
+461 QAPQERLSCAM
-472 MPVGLLMRLRTR
+472 MPVGLQMRLRAK
-484 TQSVSPRL
+484 TQMPSSNP

>member
-1 MPTPNSVSAHSAS
+1 MPTPNSLPAS
-14 PGPLPPKPA
+14 PLALTPKPA
-23 RRIADLPG
+23 RQIADLPG
-31 PRGLPFLGNALE
+31 PRGLPLLGNALA

-53 EAWAVQYGPFYQ
+53 EAWALQYGPYYQ

-75 ISDHQVVA
+75 LSDHQVVA

-102 GEEMG
+102 GQEMG

-135 VRAYYPAL
+135 VRAYYPVL
-143 VKVAQRLVKRW
+143 LKVAQRLVQRW
-154 ADAALAQ
+154 THAALRQ
-161 ESIVL
+161 ETIVL

-190 GAGGDVIQQ
+190 GSDGDVIQQ

-213 APIPTWRLFPSRADR
+213 APIPLWRIFPSRADR

-252 QAEPQRHAQ
+252 QAEPQRHTQ
-261 PHNLLEAML
+261 PQNLLEAML
-270 AAADRPD
+270 AAADRPE

-304 AWMIYLLWTHPQALD
+304 AWMIYLLWKHPQALA
-319 RARTEVRAMVRDG
+319 RACDEVRSKVRDC
-332 QRPTMDEVAGL
+332 QHASMDEVADL

-362 LPLQANADVVA
+362 LPLQANADVVV
-373 GDVQVPKGTIVI
+373 GDVKVPKGTIVI
-385 NLLRRDSVREEWVPR
+385 NLLRRDSVREDLVPQ
-400 AAHFEPERW
+400 AACFEPERW
-409 LQANNPAKRLST
+409 LQSNNPAKRLST
-421 PFGAGPRICPGR
+421 PFGAGSRICPGR

-443 MTVLLG
+443 ITALLG
-449 HFDIEFVGTADG
+449 HFDIDFVGTADG
-461 QAPLERLAFAM
+461 QAPRERLAFAM

-484 TQSVSPRL
+484 TQAKSPTL

>member
-1 MPTPNSVSAHSAS
+1 MPTPNPVSTPPAS
-14 PGPLPPKPA
+14 PAPLTPKPA

-53 EAWAVQYGPFYQ
+53 EDWAVQYGPYYQ

-75 ISDHQVVA
+75 LSDHQVVA

-102 GEEMG
+102 GQEMG
-107 LQPGLFSAEG
+107 LQPGVFSAEG
-117 DDWMRQRRMVM
+117 EDWMRQRRMVM

-143 VKVAQRLVKRW
+143 LTVAQRLVQRW
-154 ADAALAQ
+154 TEAARRQ
-161 ESIVL
+161 ETIVL

-190 GAGGDVIQQ
+190 GADGDVIQQ

-238 KAVDGFIAQARLRM
+238 KAVDGFIAQARSRM
-252 QAEPQRHAQ
+252 QAEPQRHTQ
-261 PHNLLEAML
+261 PKNLLEAML

-319 RARTEVRAMVRDG
+319 RACTEVRTKVQDC
-332 QRPTMDEVAGL
+332 QQPTMQEMADLA
-343 EFIEACIHETMRLK
+343 FIEACIHETMRLK

-362 LPLQANADVVA
+362 LPLQANADVVV
-373 GDVQVPKGTIVI
+373 GDVQVPRGTIVI
-385 NLLRRDSVREEWVPR
+385 NLLRRDSVREDLVPQASR
-400 AAHFEPERW
+400 FEPERW
-409 LQANNPAKRLST
+409 LQSDNPAKRSST

-443 MTVLLG
+443 MTALLG

-461 QAPLERLAFAM
+461 QPPKERLSFAM

-484 TQSVSPRL
+484 TQSVSPTL

>member
-1 MPTPNSVSAHSAS
+1 MPAPHPAPAAKAAVTPAA
-14 PGPLPPKPA
+14 L

-31 PRGLPFLGNALE
+31 PKGLPLLGNALQ
-43 FRSPTLHLAL
+43 FRSPSLHLEL
-53 EAWAVQYGPFYQ
+53 EAWAAQYGSYYQ

-75 ISDHQVVA
+75 VSDHQVVA

-102 GEEMG
+102 GQEMG
-107 LQPGLFSAEG
+107 LKPGVFSAEG
-117 DDWMRQRRMVM
+117 EDWMRQRRMVM

-143 VKVAQRLVKRW
+143 VKVAQRLVTRW
-154 ADAALAQ
+154 TQAERRQ
-161 ESIVL
+161 ETIVL

-190 GAGGDVIQQ
+190 GADGDVIQQ

-213 APIPTWRLFPSRADR
+213 APIPLWRIFPSRADR
-228 ALARSMVEVN
+228 ALVRSMVEVN
-238 KAVDGFIAQARLRM
+238 KAVDNFIAQARLQM
-252 QAEPQRHAQ
+252 QAEPQRYTQ
-261 PHNLLEAML
+261 PQNLLEAML

-304 AWMIYLLWTHPQALD
+304 AWMIYLLWTHPEALAKACD
-319 RARTEVRAMVRDG
+319 EVRSKVRDC
-332 QRPTMDEVAGL
+332 QQPSMDEVADL

-362 LPLQANADVVA
+362 LPLQANADVLV
-373 GDVQVPKGTIVI
+373 GDVQVPRGTIVI
-385 NLLRRDSVREEWVPR
+385 NLLRRDSVREDLVPQASR
-400 AAHFEPERW
+400 FEPERW
-409 LQANNPAKRLST
+409 LQSDNPAKRSST

-449 HFDIEFVGTADG
+449 HFDIDYVGTADG
-461 QAPLERLAFAM
+461 RPPQERLSFAM
-472 MPVGLLMRLRTR
+472 MPVGLQMRLRTR
-484 TQSVSPRL
+484 MQATNPTE

>member
-1 MPTPNSVSAHSAS
+1 MPTPNPVSTPPAS
-14 PGPLPPKPA
+14 PTPLTSKPA

-31 PRGLPFLGNALE
+31 PRGLPFLGNALQ

-53 EAWAVQYGPFYQ
+53 EDWAVQYGPYYQ

-75 ISDHQVVA
+75 LSDHQVVA
-83 SVLRD
+83 SVLRN

-102 GEEMG
+102 GQEMG
-107 LQPGLFSAEG
+107 LQPGVFSAEG
-117 DDWMRQRRMVM
+117 EDWMRQRRMVM

-143 VKVAQRLVKRW
+143 VKVAQRLVQRW
-154 ADAALAQ
+154 TEAARRQ
-161 ESIVL
+161 ETIVL

-190 GAGGDVIQQ
+190 GADGDVIQQ

-238 KAVDGFIAQARLRM
+238 KAVDGFIAQARSRM
-252 QAEPQRHAQ
+252 QAEPQRHTQ
-261 PHNLLEAML
+261 PKNLLEAML

-319 RARTEVRAMVRDG
+319 RACTEVRTKVQDC
-332 QRPTMDEVAGL
+332 QQPTMQEMADLA
-343 EFIEACIHETMRLK
+343 FIEACIHETMRLK

-362 LPLQANADVVA
+362 VPLQANADVVV
-373 GDVQVPKGTIVI
+373 GDVQVPRGTIVI
-385 NLLRRDSVREEWVPR
+385 NLLRRDSVREDLVPQASR
-400 AAHFEPERW
+400 FEPERW
-409 LQANNPAKRLST
+409 LQSDNPAKRSST

-461 QAPLERLAFAM
+461 QPPKERLSFAM

-484 TQSVSPRL
+484 TQSVSPTL

>member
-1 MPTPNSVSAHSAS
+1 MPAPHPDAAAHAVATPKAIR
-14 PGPLPPKPA
+14 P
-23 RRIADLPG
+23 IADLPG
-31 PRGLPFLGNALE
+31 PPGLPFLGNALQ
-43 FRSPTLHLAL
+43 FRSPSLHLEL
-53 EAWAVQYGPFYQ
+53 EAWAAQYGPYYQ

-75 ISDHQVVA
+75 LSDHQVVA

-102 GEEMG
+102 GQEMG
-107 LQPGLFSAEG
+107 LQPGVFSAEG
-117 DDWMRQRRMVM
+117 EDWMRQRRMVM

-154 ADAALAQ
+154 THAARRQ
-161 ESIVL
+161 ETIVL

-190 GAGGDVIQQ
+190 GSDGDVIQQ

-213 APIPTWRLFPSRADR
+213 APIPLWRIFPSRADR

-238 KAVDGFIAQARLRM
+238 KAVDSFIAQARLRM
-252 QAEPQRHAQ
+252 QAEPQRHAH

-277 SGLSDA
+277 SGLTDA

-319 RARTEVRAMVRDG
+319 RACAEVRTKVQDC
-332 QRPTMDEVAGL
+332 QRPTMEEVAEL

-362 LPLQANADVVA
+362 LPLQANADVLV

-385 NLLRRDSVREEWVPR
+385 NLLRVDSVREDLVPQ
-400 AAHFEPERW
+400 AAQFAPERW
-409 LQANNPAKRLST
+409 LEANNPAKRLST

-449 HFDIEFVGTADG
+449 QFDIEFVGTADG
-461 QAPLERLAFAM
+461 QAPQERLSFAM
-472 MPVGLLMRLRTR
+472 MPVGLQMRLRTR
-484 TQSVSPRL
+484 VQMASSNL

>member
-1 MPTPNSVSAHSAS
+1 MPAPNPDSAAH
-14 PGPLPPKPA
+14 PVA
-23 RRIADLPG
+23 RPIALRHIADLPG
-31 PRGLPFLGNALE
+31 PRGLPFLGNALQ
-43 FRSPTLHLAL
+43 FRSPSLHLNL
-53 EAWAVQYGPFYQ
+53 EAWAAQYGPYYQ

-83 SVLRD
+83 SVLRN
-88 RPAAFSRTARLREI
+88 RPAAFSRTARMREI
-102 GEEMG
+102 GREMG
-107 LQPGLFSAEG
+107 LQPGVFSAEG
-117 DDWMRQRRMVM
+117 EDWMRQRRMVM

-143 VKVAQRLVKRW
+143 VKVAQRLVQRW
-154 ADAALAQ
+154 TEAVRRQ
-161 ESIVL
+161 ETIVL

-190 GAGGDVIQQ
+190 GAGAGGDVIQQ

-238 KAVDGFIAQARLRM
+238 KAVDGFIAQARSRM
-252 QAEPQRHAQ
+252 HAEPQRHTQ

-319 RARTEVRAMVRDG
+319 RACTEVRTKVQDC
-332 QRPTMDEVAGL
+332 QRPSMEEVAGL

-362 LPLQANADVVA
+362 LPLQANADVVV

-409 LQANNPAKRLST
+409 LQSDNSAKRLST

-443 MTVLLG
+443 MAVLLG
-449 HFDIEFVGTADG
+449 HFDIAFVGTADG
-461 QAPLERLAFAM
+461 QPPMERLAFAM
-472 MPVGLLMRLRTR
+472 MPVGLLMRLRNR
-484 TQSVSPRL
+484 MQSVSPTL

>member
-1 MPTPNSVSAHSAS
+1 MPAPHPAPAAKAAVTPAA
-14 PGPLPPKPA
+14 L

-31 PRGLPFLGNALE
+31 PKGLPLLGNALQ
-43 FRSPTLHLAL
+43 FRSPSLHLEL
-53 EAWAVQYGPFYQ
+53 EAWAAQYGSYYQ

-75 ISDHQVVA
+75 VSDHQVVA
-83 SVLRD
+83 AVLRD

-102 GEEMG
+102 GQEMG
-107 LQPGLFSAEG
+107 LQPGVFSAEG
-117 DDWMRQRRMVM
+117 EDWMRQRRMVM

-143 VKVAQRLVKRW
+143 VKVAQRLVTRW
-154 ADAALAQ
+154 TQAAHRQ
-161 ESIVL
+161 ETIVL

-190 GAGGDVIQQ
+190 GADGDVIQQ

-213 APIPTWRLFPSRADR
+213 APIPLWRIFPSRADR
-228 ALARSMVEVN
+228 ALVRSMVEVN
-238 KAVDGFIAQARLRM
+238 KAVDNFIAQARLQM
-252 QAEPQRHAQ
+252 QAEPQRYTQ
-261 PHNLLEAML
+261 PQNLLEAML

-304 AWMIYLLWTHPQALD
+304 AWMIYLLWTHPEALAKACD
-319 RARTEVRAMVRDG
+319 EVRSKVRDC
-332 QRPTMDEVAGL
+332 QQPSMDEVADL

-362 LPLQANADVVA
+362 LPLQANADVLV
-373 GDVQVPKGTIVI
+373 GDVQVPRGTIVI
-385 NLLRRDSVREEWVPR
+385 NLLRRDSVREDLVPQASR
-400 AAHFEPERW
+400 FEPERW
-409 LQANNPAKRLST
+409 LQSDNPAKRSST

-433 YLAMLEMKIA
+433 YLAMLEIKIA

-449 HFDIEFVGTADG
+449 HFDIDYVGTADG
-461 QAPLERLAFAM
+461 RPPQERLSFAM
-472 MPVGLLMRLRTR
+472 MPVVLQMRLRTR
-484 TQSVSPRL
+484 VQATNPTE

>member
-1 MPTPNSVSAHSAS
+1 MPAPHPDSAAHAAAATQA
-14 PGPLPPKPA
+14 L

-31 PRGLPFLGNALE
+31 PKGLPFLGNALQ
-43 FRSPTLHLAL
+43 FRSPSLHLEL
-53 EAWAVQYGPFYQ
+53 EAWAAQYGPYYQ

-75 ISDHQVVA
+75 LSDHQVVA
-83 SVLRD
+83 SVLRN
-88 RPAAFSRTARLREI
+88 RPGVFSRTARLREI
-102 GEEMG
+102 GQEMG
-107 LQPGLFSAEG
+107 LQPGVFSAEG
-117 DDWMRQRRMVM
+117 EDWMRQRRMVM

-154 ADAALAQ
+154 THAAQRQ
-161 ESIVL
+161 ETIVL

-190 GAGGDVIQQ
+190 GSDGDVIQQ

-213 APIPTWRLFPSRADR
+213 APIPLWRLFPSRADR
-228 ALARSMVEVN
+228 ALARSMLEVN
-238 KAVDGFIAQARLRM
+238 KAVESFIAQARARM
-252 QAEPQRHAQ
+252 QAEPQRHTRPQ
-261 PHNLLEAML
+261 NLLEAML

-277 SGLSDA
+277 SGLTDT

-304 AWMIYLLWTHPQALD
+304 AWMIYLLWTHPQALA
-319 RARTEVRAMVRDG
+319 RACDEVRNKVRDG
-332 QRPTMDEVAGL
+332 QQPTMDEVADL

-362 LPLQANADVVA
+362 LPLQANADVLV
-373 GDVQVPKGTIVI
+373 GGVQVPKGTIVI
-385 NLLRRDSVREEWVPR
+385 NLLRVDSVHEDLVPQ
-400 AAHFEPERW
+400 AAQFEPQRW
-409 LQANNPAKRLST
+409 LDANNPAKRLST

-461 QAPLERLAFAM
+461 QAPQERLSFAM
-472 MPVGLLMRLRTR
+472 MPVGLQMRLRAK
-484 TQSVSPRL
+484 TQMPSSNP

>member
-1 MPTPNSVSAHSAS
+1 MPAPHPAPAAKAAVTPAA
-14 PGPLPPKPA
+14 L

-31 PRGLPFLGNALE
+31 PKGLPLLGNALQ
-43 FRSPTLHLAL
+43 FRSPSLHLEL
-53 EAWAVQYGPFYQ
+53 EAWAAQYGPYSQ

-75 ISDHQVVA
+75 VSDHQVVA

-102 GEEMG
+102 GQEMG
-107 LQPGLFSAEG
+107 LQPGVVSAEG
-117 DDWMRQRRMVM
+117 EDWMRQRRMVM

-154 ADAALAQ
+154 TQAAQHQ
-161 ESIVL
+161 ETIVL

-190 GAGGDVIQQ
+190 GADGDVIQQ

-213 APIPTWRLFPSRADR
+213 APIPLWRIFPSRADR

-238 KAVDGFIAQARLRM
+238 KAVDNFIAQARLRM
-252 QAEPQRHAQ
+252 QAEPQRHTQ
-261 PHNLLEAML
+261 PQNLLEAML

-304 AWMIYLLWTHPQALD
+304 AWMIYLLWTHPEALAKACD
-319 RARTEVRAMVRDG
+319 EVRSKVHDC
-332 QRPTMDEVAGL
+332 QQPSMDEVADL

-362 LPLQANADVVA
+362 LPLQANADVLV
-373 GDVQVPKGTIVI
+373 GDVQVPRGTIVI
-385 NLLRRDSVREEWVPR
+385 NLLRRDSVREDLVPR
-400 AAHFEPERW
+400 ASRFEPERW
-409 LQANNPAKRLST
+409 LQSDNPAKRSST

-443 MTVLLG
+443 MTALLG

-461 QAPLERLAFAM
+461 QTPRERLSFAM
-472 MPVGLLMRLRTR
+472 MPVGLQMRLRTKMQAKLS
-484 TQSVSPRL
+484 T

>member
-1 MPTPNSVSAHSAS
+1 MPTPNSLPAS
-14 PGPLPPKPA
+14 PLALTPKPA
-23 RRIADLPG
+23 RQIADLPG
-31 PRGLPFLGNALE
+31 PRGLPLLGNALA

-53 EAWAVQYGPFYQ
+53 EAWALQYGPYYQ

-75 ISDHQVVA
+75 LSDHQVVA

-102 GEEMG
+102 GQEMG

-135 VRAYYPAL
+135 VRAYYPVL
-143 VKVAQRLVKRW
+143 LKVAQRLVQRW
-154 ADAALAQ
+154 THAALRQ
-161 ESIVL
+161 ETIVL

-190 GAGGDVIQQ
+190 GSDGDVIQQ

-213 APIPTWRLFPSRADR
+213 APIPLWRIFPSRADR

-252 QAEPQRHAQ
+252 QAEPQRHTQ
-261 PHNLLEAML
+261 PQNLLEAML
-270 AAADRPD
+270 AAADRPE

-304 AWMIYLLWTHPQALD
+304 AWMIYLLWKHPQALA
-319 RARTEVRAMVRDG
+319 RACDEVRSKVRDC
-332 QRPTMDEVAGL
+332 QQASMDEVADL

-362 LPLQANADVVA
+362 LPLQANADVVV
-373 GDVQVPKGTIVI
+373 GDVKVPKGTIVI
-385 NLLRRDSVREEWVPR
+385 NLLRRDSVREDLVPQ
-400 AAHFEPERW
+400 AACFEPERW
-409 LQANNPAKRLST
+409 LQSNNPAKRLST
-421 PFGAGPRICPGR
+421 PFGAGSRICPGR

-443 MTVLLG
+443 ITALLG
-449 HFDIEFVGTADG
+449 HFDIDFVGTADG
-461 QAPLERLAFAM
+461 QAPRERLAFAM

-484 TQSVSPRL
+484 TQAKSPTL

>member
-1 MPTPNSVSAHSAS
+1 MPTPNPVSTPPAS
-14 PGPLPPKPA
+14 PAPLTPKPA

-31 PRGLPFLGNALE
+31 PRGLPFLGNALQ

-53 EAWAVQYGPFYQ
+53 EDWAVQYGPYYQ

-75 ISDHQVVA
+75 LSDHQVVA
-83 SVLRD
+83 SVLRN

-102 GEEMG
+102 GQEMG

-117 DDWMRQRRMVM
+117 EDWMRQRRMVM

-143 VKVAQRLVKRW
+143 LTVAQRLIKRW
-154 ADAALAQ
+154 TDAALRQ
-161 ESIVL
+161 ETIVL

-190 GAGGDVIQQ
+190 GADGDVIQQ

-213 APIPTWRLFPSRADR
+213 APIPLWRIFPSRADR
-228 ALARSMVEVN
+228 ALVRSMVEVN
-238 KAVDGFIAQARLRM
+238 KAVDNFIAQARLQM
-252 QAEPQRHAQ
+252 QAEPQRYTQ
-261 PHNLLEAML
+261 PQNLLEAML

-304 AWMIYLLWTHPQALD
+304 AWMIYLLWTHPEALAKACD
-319 RARTEVRAMVRDG
+319 EVRSKVRDC
-332 QRPTMDEVAGL
+332 QQPSMDEVADL

-362 LPLQANADVVA
+362 LPLQANADVLV
-373 GDVQVPKGTIVI
+373 GDVQVPRGTIVI
-385 NLLRRDSVREEWVPR
+385 NLLRRDSVREDLVPQASR
-400 AAHFEPERW
+400 FEPERW
-409 LQANNPAKRLST
+409 LQSDNPAKRSST

-449 HFDIEFVGTADG
+449 HFDIDYVGTADG
-461 QAPLERLAFAM
+461 RPPQERLSFAM
-472 MPVGLLMRLRTR
+472 MPVGLQMRLRTR
-484 TQSVSPRL
+484 VQATNSTE

>member
-1 MPTPNSVSAHSAS
+1 MPAPHPAPAAKAAVTPAA
-14 PGPLPPKPA
+14 L

-31 PRGLPFLGNALE
+31 PKGLPLLGNALQ
-43 FRSPTLHLAL
+43 FRSPSLHLEL
-53 EAWAVQYGPFYQ
+53 EAWAAQYGSYYQ

-75 ISDHQVVA
+75 VSDHQVVA

-102 GEEMG
+102 GQEMG
-107 LQPGLFSAEG
+107 LKPGVFSAEG
-117 DDWMRQRRMVM
+117 EDWMRQRRMVM

-143 VKVAQRLVKRW
+143 VKVAQRLVTRW
-154 ADAALAQ
+154 TQAAHRQ
-161 ESIVL
+161 ETIVL

-190 GAGGDVIQQ
+190 GADGDVIQQ

-213 APIPTWRLFPSRADR
+213 APIPLWRIFPSRADR
-228 ALARSMVEVN
+228 ALVRSMVEVN
-238 KAVDGFIAQARLRM
+238 KAVDNFIAQARLQM
-252 QAEPQRHAQ
+252 QAEPQRYTQ
-261 PHNLLEAML
+261 PQNLLEAML

-304 AWMIYLLWTHPQALD
+304 AWMIYLLWTHPEALAKACD
-319 RARTEVRAMVRDG
+319 EVRSKVRDC
-332 QRPTMDEVAGL
+332 QQPSMDEVADL

-362 LPLQANADVVA
+362 LPLQANADVLV
-373 GDVQVPKGTIVI
+373 GDVQVPRGTIVI
-385 NLLRRDSVREEWVPR
+385 NLLRRDSVREDLVPQASR
-400 AAHFEPERW
+400 FEPERW
-409 LQANNPAKRLST
+409 LQSDNPAKRSST

-449 HFDIEFVGTADG
+449 HFDIDYVGTADG
-461 QAPLERLAFAM
+461 HPPQERLSFAM
-472 MPVGLLMRLRTR
+472 MPVGLQMRLRTR
-484 TQSVSPRL
+484 VQATNPTE